1 MSPFYGFLEYKSTDD
16 LEFDFITRIDH
27 DIFDKAVEQLFI
39 ELRYLL
45 RSFIYNRSQAFDL
58 CNGLI
63 RLAVIEKQPP
73 LGTEAAHGMIQ
84 FVNFTAKGFLIDQ
97 LLLFQIGN
105 RGDLVVDQH
114 DLSVKLCEFE
124 SLRRETVFQRDEL
137 IDDGSNDDLLVHLQL
152 VIHGDE
158 RSGYF
163 GFGNAH
169 RRTFGLAFL
178 MGSASPLYGILSVYD
193 TEYLTAFSAMDGT

>member
-1 MSPFYGFLEYKSTDD
+1 
-16 LEFDFITRIDH
+16 
-27 DIFDKAVEQLFI
+27 
-39 ELRYLL
+39 
-45 RSFIYNRSQAFDL
+45 
-58 CNGLI
+58 
-63 RLAVIEKQPP
+63 
-73 LGTEAAHGMIQ
+73 MIQ

-137 IDDGSNDDLLVHLQL
+137 VDDGSNDNLLVHLQL

-178 MGSASPLYGILSVYD
+178 MGSAMAIDRLKES
-193 TEYLTAFSAMDGT
+193 YLEKR